1 MQPITE
7 SNSRPTSESGNI
19 SFEDIILLTGELKI
33 AAEKCKL
40 PWTNKRTLRTLRNI
54 NIATRVLRNGKPEEI
69 AAEFGLSVDTI
80 FETTCE
86 FCKGQ
91 NLSLYCQGERR
102 MEQGVNIS
110 PLTVPIAYLQ
120 RNMEGFINP
129 RPKAHYGP
137 YLAG

>member
-7 SNSRPTSESGNI
+7 SDSHSTSESVNI
-19 SFEDIILLTGELKI
+19 SFDDIMLLTGDLKI
-33 AAEKCKL
+33 ATEKCKL
-40 PWTNKRTLRTLRNI
+40 PCTNKSTRRTLRDI
-54 NIATRVLRNGKPEEI
+54 HIALRVLDNGKPIEI
-69 AAEFGLSVDTI
+69 AAELGLSVDTI
-80 FETTCE
+80 FEITRE
-86 FCKGQ
+86 FCKNA
-91 NLSLYCQGERR
+91 NLLLYCQGERR

-129 RPKAHYGP
+129 RPKAHYEP